1 MKIDIQLKSIARV
14 WEDPKCIATEPLM
27 IPDPSSTVEDMMN
40 YKEEDGVLIFV
51 CHGVDEA
58 SHETSLVV
66 LNTELEELGR
76 FRAPVPTTIGI
87 HGIWIPN

>member
-1 MKIDIQLKSIARV
+1 MLKIDIQLRSIVRA
-14 WEDPKCIATEPLM
+14 WEDPKCIATEPLF
-27 IPDPSSTVEDMMN
+27 IPAPSLAVEDN
-40 YKEEDGVLIFV
+40 EEDGVLIFV
-51 CHGVDEA
+51 CHGTDEA
-58 SHETSLVV
+58 SLETSLVV

>member
-1 MKIDIQLKSIARV
+1 MNRTLPPFPHQ
-14 WEDPKCIATEPLM
+14 
-27 IPDPSSTVEDMMN
+27 TVEDVMIDN
-40 YKEEDGVLIFV
+40 EEDGVLIFV